1 MLFLLAI
8 LCCTSLASNFVGYF
22 SYLKITGVAWIN
34 DVIEKNFVPNLYQA
48 KVEYEPAENIIAE
61 LVSYVTPV
69 LKYYHEQE
77 EVEVVVEDEMTYEM
91 ILQAQAFDE
100 NMVDENG
107 ELIINEVI
115 QEEPESI
122 VMEMQEPIDLTRLND
137 LEYLLSNYYI
147 LDTSASIDST
157 LFQATT
163 LLEKDMT
170 IGQEVT
176 GPKVLIYHTH
186 SQEAFVDSIP
196 GDLGTTI
203 TGMGEYLAQLL
214 NEEYGIETIH
224 HDGVYDLVD
233 GKLDRSNAYELA
245 LAGIAPILEEYPS
258 IEVVIDL
265 HRDGVAEDRR
275 LVTEI
280 KGEQTAQIMFFNGLS
295 RSATTG
301 DISYLPNPYIEDNL
315 ALSLQMKL
323 KADEL
328 YPDFT
333 RSIYLKSYRYNMH
346 VMPKTMLIE
355 AGAQTN
361 HLSEMTNA
369 MEVLA
374 EILAEVFVGH

>member
-1 MLFLLAI
+1 M
-8 LCCTSLASNFVGYF
+8 GYF

-34 DVIEKNFVPNLYQA
+34 DGIEKNFVPNLYRV
-48 KVEYEPAENIIAE
+48 KIDYESTENIMAE

-122 VMEMQEPIDLTRLND
+122 VMEMQEPIDLIRLND
-137 LEYLLSNYYI
+137 LDYLLSNYYI
-147 LDTSASIDST
+147 LDASAAIDTT
-157 LFQATT
+157 LFQAESF
-163 LLEKDMT
+163 LEKDMT
-170 IGQEVT
+170 IDQEVE

-186 SQEAFVDSIP
+186 SQEAFVDSTP

-224 HDGVYDLVD
+224 HDGVYDLID
-233 GKLDRSNAYELA
+233 GELDRSNAYELA
-245 LAGIAPILEEYPS
+245 LEGVAPILKEHPS

-280 KGEQTAQIMFFNGLS
+280 GGEQTAQIMFFNGLS

-315 ALSLQMKL
+315 ALSFQMKL

-328 YPDFT
+328 YPNFT

-346 VMPKTMLIE
+346 VIPKTMLIE

-361 HLSEMTNA
+361 TLEEMTNA

-374 EILAEVFVGH
+374 EVLAGVFVKR